1 LYFSCKMWAVY
12 VQVLLVASAGSMART
27 LPILAVAYY
36 GILFAWTR
44 SVDKL
49 SQLHVCAFTA
59 EEESEDSELDLEAPS
74 ESIDVNAVIK
84 PSSPSSMT

>member
-1 LYFSCKMWAVY
+1 

-27 LPILAVAYY
+27 LPVLAIAYY

-49 SQLHVCAFTA
+49 SQLHVCAFTT
-59 EEESEDSELDLEAPS
+59 EEEDGAGPESLVAVRPKSPPS
-74 ESIDVNAVIK
+74 I
-84 PSSPSSMT
+84 